1 MLVYVQEVDGM
12 NQAVA
17 SHEGCHVYGWL
28 DVKRVAAN
36 FHISVHVE
44 DYMLLAQV
52 SLRNCPTSSL
62 MKSRHFYE
70 AALRDPVRTRWM

>member
-1 MLVYVQEVDGM
+1 MMQEIDDM
-12 NQAVA
+12 NKGVA

-52 SLRNCPTSSL
+52 RPMQDLAFL
-62 MKSRHFYE
+62 LLLY
-70 AALRDPVRTRWM
+70 

>member
-1 MLVYVQEVDGM
+1 MQEIDGM
-12 NQAVA
+12 NRAVA

-52 SLRNCPTSSL
+52 SLGADYMPSSGIHSL
-62 MKSRHFYE
+62 FQ
-70 AALRDPVRTRWM
+70 

>member
-1 MLVYVQEVDGM
+1 M

-44 DYMLLAQV
+44 DYMMLAQV
-52 SLRNCPTSSL
+52 KLSGNCPL
-62 MKSRHFYE
+62 MTASIVS
-70 AALRDPVRTRWM
+70 A